1 MTNLED
7 ILARLWTNV
16 EGCRVA
22 ALAGMDGLLIERHPA
37 PAAAGTLRQSPEPED
52 LAHVVADLTS
62 VLSIVAGE
70 LSRTVG
76 GRVDE
81 VIALGERG
89 GYLARRIDD
98 DLFCLV
104 LVGAGAE
111 LGNVRKQV
119 EQTSRELAVAV
130 A

>member
-7 ILARLWTNV
+7 ILARLWTSV

-37 PAAAGTLRQSPEPED
+37 PAAAGGLRQAPEPED

-62 VLSIVAGE
+62 VLFIVAGE
-70 LSRTVG
+70 MSRNVG

-81 VIALGERG
+81 VIALGEHG
-89 GYLARRIDD
+89 GYLARRVDD
-98 DLFCLV
+98 ELFCLV
-104 LVGAGAE
+104 MVGATAD
-111 LGNVRKQV
+111 LGNVRKQA
-119 EQTSRELAVAV
+119 EQTARELAVAV